1 MAADGGRTMRLSL
14 FINPTGHHQAAWRH
28 PQSEPEAGISFRHY
42 AQLAQMAEAA
52 KLDAIFLADNQSV
65 RMGEPEAVGRVAQY
79 VANFEP
85 ITLLSALSAVTERI
99 GLIATASTTY
109 NFPYQVA
116 RKFASLDHLSGGRAG
131 WNIVTSSSTN
141 REHLNFG
148 GAQIEHGDRYERASE
163 FVEICRGLWD
173 SWEDDAFVRDRA
185 SGIFSDMSKLHP
197 LNHRGRYFEVAG
209 PLNVPRS
216 PQGWPVHVQA
226 GASDT
231 GRRFA
236 ARYAEMIFATP
247 QAMPIAQDQYADIK
261 EHAASFGREPE
272 HVKVLPGLAT
282 VVGRNEEDA
291 RAKSAELQ
299 SLLTMPVAM
308 NILSMR
314 MGGMD
319 LSPYD
324 LDHPFP
330 ESAALTTGSRS
341 GAEAMVER
349 SRRENLTVRQLALK
363 TAGSLAGL
371 SVTGSAAEIADMM
384 EAWFMS
390 GACDGFNLQPAVLPG
405 MFRDIVELVLP
416 ELRRR
421 GLFRAE
427 YQGHTLRDHLGLPRP
442 ANRHARPSHAA
453 S

>member
-1 MAADGGRTMRLSL
+1 MAAEGGRMMRLNL

-28 PQSEPEAGISFRHY
+28 PASQPDAGINFGHY
-42 AQLAQMAEAA
+42 AELARMAEAA

-65 RMGEPEAVGRVAQY
+65 RHGDPEVVGRVAQY

-109 NFPYQVA
+109 NFPFQVA

-141 REHLNFG
+141 FEHLNFG
-148 GAQIEHGDRYERASE
+148 GEMIAHEDRYERAAE
-163 FVEICRGLWD
+163 FVEVCRGLWD

-197 LNHRGRYFEVAG
+197 LNHKGRYFTVAG
-209 PLNVPRS
+209 PLNVPRP

-231 GRRFA
+231 GRGFA
-236 ARYAEMIFATP
+236 ARYGEMIFSTP
-247 QAMPIAQDQYADIK
+247 QTLAIAQAQYGDIK
-261 EHAASFGREPE
+261 SRAAGFGRDLD
-272 HVKVLPGLAT
+272 HVKVMPGLAA
-282 VVGRNEEDA
+282 VVGRDEEDA
-291 RAKSAELQ
+291 RAKSQELS
-299 SLLTMPVAM
+299 SLLTLPVAM
-308 NILSMR
+308 NILSLR
-314 MGGMD
+314 MGGID

-324 LDHPFP
+324 LDQVFP
-330 ESAALTTGSRS
+330 ESAAKTTGSRS

-371 SVTGSAAEIADMM
+371 SVVGSAAEIADMM
-384 EAWFMS
+384 EEWFRS

-405 MFRDIVELVLP
+405 AFRDIVELVLP

-421 GLFRAE
+421 GLFRTE
-427 YQGHTLRDHLGLPRP
+427 YEGRTLRENLGLPRP
-442 ANRHARPSHAA
+442 ANRYA
-453 S
+453 

>member
-1 MAADGGRTMRLSL
+1 MAIRRR
-14 FINPTGHHQAAWRH
+14 WR
-28 PQSEPEAGISFRHY
+28 G
-42 AQLAQMAEAA
+42 
-52 KLDAIFLADNQSV
+52 
-65 RMGEPEAVGRVAQY
+65 AQY

-85 ITLLSALSAVTERI
+85 LTLLSALSAVTERI

-148 GAQIEHGDRYERASE
+148 GEPIEHETRYERAAE
-163 FVEICRGLWD
+163 FVEVCRGLWD
-173 SWEDDAFVRDRA
+173 SWEDDAFVRDRV
-185 SGIFSDMSKLHP
+185 SGIFSDMKKLHP
-197 LNHRGRYFEVAG
+197 LNHRGRYFTVAG
-209 PLNVPRS
+209 PLNAPRP

-231 GRRFA
+231 GRSFA
-236 ARYAEMIFATP
+236 ARYGEMIFTTP
-247 QAMPIAQDQYADIK
+247 QALPIAQAQYAEIK
-261 EHAASFGREPE
+261 ERAAGLGRDPE
-272 HVKVLPGLAT
+272 HVKIMPGLAA
-282 VVGRNEEDA
+282 VVGRTEEDA
-291 RAKSAELQ
+291 RAKSEELQ
-299 SLLTMPVAM
+299 SLLTLPVAL

-314 MGGMD
+314 MGGID

-324 LDHPFP
+324 LDRPFP
-330 ESAALTTGSRS
+330 ESAAQTTGSRS

-371 SVTGSAAEIADMM
+371 SVTGSAAEIVDMM
-384 EAWFMS
+384 EAWFRS

-405 MFRDIVELVLP
+405 TFRDMVELVLP

-421 GLFRAE
+421 GLFRSE
-427 YQGHTLRDHLGLPRP
+427 YEGRTLRENLGLPRP
-442 ANRHARPSHAA
+442 PNRYQVS
-453 S
+453 